1 MWGMKL
7 AIHLEVTGVA
17 ASISVFL
24 SDHDRGRLEFLLR
37 SGKTEQRLVK
47 RIGIV
52 LTFSEDLSVKRV
64 AGRCGCTM
72 ETARLWRDR
81 WVQDGLEGLSD
92 APGRGCKPKYIG
104 DEEAKIIAATLEA
117 PEDETHWSA
126 RRLAKKVK
134 ASKST
139 VQRIW
144 NRNRLQP
151 HLQKTFKY
159 SNDPQLVE
167 KVVDVVG
174 LYLNPPEKALVLS
187 IDEKSQIQALNR
199 TQPLLP
205 LKFGHPECRT
215 HDYERN
221 GTTTLFAALNVAT
234 GEVVG
239 KCKKAHKHQDFLHFL
254 RIIDETYPQ
263 GEIHLI
269 LDNYA
274 THKQPKVK
282 TWFACR
288 PRYVLHFTPT
298 SASWM
303 NQIETWF
310 SILTRRAVRR
320 GSFKGVTPLRK
331 SIHAFIDQW
340 NEEALPFKWVKTANQ
355 ILAKAVRA

>member
-1 MWGMKL
+1 MT
-7 AIHLEVTGVA
+7 ASEGV
-17 ASISVFL
+17 L
-24 SDHDRGRLEFLLR
+24 LNDHDRGKLERLLR
-37 SGKTEQRLVK
+37 SGTTEQRLFR

-52 LTFSEDLSVKRV
+52 LAFADDLSVKAV
-64 AGRCGCTM
+64 AARCECNR

-81 WVQDGLEGLSD
+81 WVKGGLEGLSD
-92 APGRGCKPKYIG
+92 APGRGRKPVYVG
-104 DEEAKIIAATLEA
+104 EEEAKIIAATLEA

-134 ASKST
+134 AGKST

-144 NRNRLQP
+144 NRNGLQP
-151 HLQKTFKY
+151 HRQKTFKY
-159 SNDPQLVE
+159 SNDPHLVE

-174 LYLNPPEKALVLS
+174 LYLDPPERALVLS

-205 LKFGHPECRT
+205 MKYGHPECRT

-254 RIIDETYPQ
+254 KIIEEAYPE

-274 THKQPKVK
+274 THKHPKVK
-282 TWFACR
+282 VWFARR
-288 PRYVLHFTPT
+288 PRYALHFTPT

-320 GSFKGVTPLRK
+320 GSFNGVTPLRK
-331 SIHAFIDQW
+331 ALHAFIDQW

-355 ILAKAVRA
+355 ILAKAVRR

>member
-1 MWGMKL
+1 MKL
-7 AIHLEVTGVA
+7 GIYLEVRGVR
-17 ASISVFL
+17 ASISLFL
-24 SDHDRGRLEFLLR
+24 SDQDRVKLEGLLR
-37 SGKTEQRLVK
+37 SGKTEQRLVR

-52 LTFSEDLSVKRV
+52 LTFAQGLSVKRV
-64 AGRCGCTM
+64 AEQCECTM

-81 WVQDGLEGLSD
+81 WVHDGLEGVSD
-92 APGRGCKPKYIG
+92 APGRGRKPEYIG
-104 DEEAKIIAATLEA
+104 EQEAKIIAATLEP

-151 HLQKTFKY
+151 HLHKTFKY
-159 SNDPQLVE
+159 SNDPLLIE

-174 LYLNPPEKALVLS
+174 LYLNPPERALVLS

-239 KCKKAHKHQDFLHFL
+239 KCKKAHRHQDFLDFL
-254 RIIDETYPQ
+254 RIIDETYQ
-263 GEIHLI
+263 EGEIHLI

-274 THKQPKVK
+274 THKQPTVK
-282 TWFACR
+282 SWFARR

-331 SIHAFIDQW
+331 AIHAFIDQW
-340 NEEALPFKWVKTANQ
+340 NEEALPFKWVKTPNQ

>member
-1 MWGMKL
+1 M
-7 AIHLEVTGVA
+7 T
-17 ASISVFL
+17 ASEGVFL
-24 SDHDRGRLEFLLR
+24 NDHDRGKLERLLR
-37 SGKTEQRLVK
+37 SGTTEQRLFR

-52 LTFSEDLSVKRV
+52 LAFADDLSVKAV
-64 AGRCGCTM
+64 AARCGCNR

-81 WVQDGLEGLSD
+81 WVKGGLEGLSD
-92 APGRGCKPKYIG
+92 APGRGRKPVYVG
-104 DEEAKIIAATLEA
+104 EEEAKIIAATLEA

-134 ASKST
+134 AGKST

-144 NRNRLQP
+144 NRNGLQP
-151 HLQKTFKY
+151 HRQKTFKY
-159 SNDPQLVE
+159 SNDPHLVE

-174 LYLNPPEKALVLS
+174 LYLAPPERALVLS

-205 LKFGHPECRT
+205 MKFGHPECRT

-254 RIIDETYPQ
+254 KIIEETYPE

-274 THKQPKVK
+274 THKHPKVK
-282 TWFACR
+282 SWFARR
-288 PRYVLHFTPT
+288 PRYALHFTPT

-320 GSFKGVTPLRK
+320 GSFNGVTPLRK
-331 SIHAFIDQW
+331 ALHAFIDQW

-355 ILAKAVRA
+355 ILAKAVRR

>member
-1 MWGMKL
+1 MKL
-7 AIHLEVTGVA
+7 AVDLEVMVMP
-17 ASISVFL
+17 ASVTVFV
-24 SDHDRGRLEFLLR
+24 SDHNRGKLEALLR
-37 SGKTEQRLVK
+37 SGKTEQRLVR

-52 LTFSEDLSVKRV
+52 LAFAEGLDVKRV
-64 AGRCGCTM
+64 ARRCGCNR

-92 APGRGCKPKYIG
+92 APGRGRKPTYIG
-104 DEEAKIIAATLEA
+104 EEEVKIIAATLEA

-144 NRNRLQP
+144 SRNRLQP
-151 HLQKTFKY
+151 HCQKTFKY

-167 KVVDVVG
+167 KVVDIVG
-174 LYLNPPEKALVLS
+174 VYLSPPEKALVLS

-239 KCKKAHKHQDFLHFL
+239 KCKKAHKHQDFLDFL
-254 RIIDETYPQ
+254 KIIDETYPK

-274 THKQPKVK
+274 THKHPRVK
-282 TWFACR
+282 RWFARR
-288 PRYVLHFTPT
+288 PRYMLHFTPT

-331 SIHAFIDQW
+331 AIHEFIDQW
-340 NEEALPFKWVKTANQ
+340 NEEALPFKWVKNANQ
-355 ILAKAVRA
+355 ILAKAVRR

>member
-1 MWGMKL
+1 MKQ
-7 AIHLEVTGVA
+7 APYSEVTRVA
-17 ASISVFL
+17 ASVSAFV
-24 SDHDRGRLEFLLR
+24 SERDRSQMEALLR
-37 SGKTEQRLVK
+37 AGKTEQRLVQ
-47 RIGIV
+47 RISIV
-52 LTFSEDLSVKRV
+52 LALADGRNVKIAARSC
-64 AGRCGCTM
+64 RCNVNTV
-72 ETARLWRDR
+72 RLWRDR
-81 WVQDGLEGLSD
+81 WIREGLAGLTD
-92 APGRGCKPKYIG
+92 APGRGRKPEFVG
-104 DEEAKIIAATLEA
+104 EREARIIAATLES
-117 PEDETHWSA
+117 PDDETHWST

-144 NRNRLQP
+144 KRNRLQP

-159 SNDPQLVE
+159 SNDHQLVE
-167 KVVDVVG
+167 KVVDIVG
-174 LYLNPPEKALVLS
+174 LYLSPPEKALVLS

-205 LKFGHPECRT
+205 MKFGHPECRT

-239 KCKKAHKHQDFLHFL
+239 KCKNNHKHQDFLDFL
-254 RIIDETYPQ
+254 RILDTTYPE
-263 GEIHLI
+263 GEIHLV

-274 THKQPKVK
+274 THKHPRVK
-282 TWFACR
+282 LWLSRR

-303 NQIETWF
+303 NQVETWF

-320 GSFKGVTPLRK
+320 GSFNGVTPLRK
-331 SIHAFIDQW
+331 AIHAFIDQW
-340 NEEALPFKWVKTANQ
+340 NEEALPFKWVKTADW

>member
-1 MWGMKL
+1 MKQ
-7 AIHLEVTGVA
+7 ATGLEVTRVL
-17 ASISVFL
+17 ASVSVFL
-24 SDHDRGRLEFLLR
+24 STQDRMRLEGLLR

-52 LTFSEDLSVKRV
+52 LAFAEGLSVKRV
-64 AGRCGCTM
+64 AEQCGCTM

-81 WVQDGLEGLSD
+81 WIEDGLAGLSD
-92 APGRGCKPKYIG
+92 APGRGRKPRYVGK
-104 DEEAKIIAATLEA
+104 EEARIIAATLKA

-126 RRLAKKVK
+126 RRLAKKLKV
-134 ASKST
+134 SKST

-144 NRNRLQP
+144 NRNGLQP

-159 SNDPQLVE
+159 SDDPQLVE

-239 KCKKAHKHQDFLHFL
+239 KCKKAHKHEDFLHFL
-254 RIIDETYPQ
+254 RIIDETYPE

-282 TWFACR
+282 AWFARR
-288 PRYVLHFTPT
+288 PRYMLHFTPT

-331 SIHAFIDQW
+331 AIHAFIDQW
-340 NEEALPFKWVKTANQ
+340 NEEVAPFKWVKTANQ

>member
-1 MWGMKL
+1 MGMWYEAGNSF
-7 AIHLEVTGVA
+7 EGEGVA
-17 ASISVFL
+17 ASISLFL
-24 SDHDRGRLEFLLR
+24 GDHDREELEVLLR
-37 SGKTEQRLVK
+37 SGRTEQRLVR

-52 LTFSEDLSVKRV
+52 LTFAEGFSVKGV
-64 AGRCGCTM
+64 ARRCGCNM

-81 WVQDGLEGLSD
+81 WVQGGLKGLSD
-92 APGRGCKPKYIG
+92 APGRGRKPKYIRE
-104 DEEAKIIAATLEA
+104 EEAKIIAATLEA

-126 RRLAKKVK
+126 GRLAKKVK

-144 NRNRLQP
+144 DRNSLQP

-167 KVVDVVG
+167 KVVGVAG

-187 IDEKSQIQALNR
+187 IDEKSQMQALNR

-205 LKFGHPECRT
+205 LKLGHPECRT

-254 RIIDETYPQ
+254 RII
-263 GEIHLI
+263 
-269 LDNYA
+269 
-274 THKQPKVK
+274 
-282 TWFACR
+282 
-288 PRYVLHFTPT
+288 
-298 SASWM
+298 
-303 NQIETWF
+303 
-310 SILTRRAVRR
+310 
-320 GSFKGVTPLRK
+320 
-331 SIHAFIDQW
+331 
-340 NEEALPFKWVKTANQ
+340 
-355 ILAKAVRA
+355 

>member
-1 MWGMKL
+1 MGMPASVTVFVSNHERGKL
-7 AIHLEVTGVA
+7 EA
-17 ASISVFL
+17 
-24 SDHDRGRLEFLLR
+24 LLR
-37 SGKTEQRLVK
+37 SGRTEQRLVR
-47 RIGIV
+47 RIAIV
-52 LTFSEDLSVKRV
+52 LAFAEGLEVKRV
-64 AGRCGCTM
+64 ARRCACTR

-81 WVQDGLEGLSD
+81 WIEDGLEGLSD
-92 APGRGCKPKYIG
+92 APGRGRKPTYIG
-104 DEEAKIIAATLEA
+104 EEEAKIIAATLEA
-117 PEDETHWSA
+117 PEDETHWSV

-134 ASKST
+134 TSKST

-144 NRNRLQP
+144 NRNGLQP

-167 KVVDVVG
+167 KVVDLVG
-174 LYLNPPEKALVLS
+174 LYLNPPDKALVLS

-205 LKFGHPECRT
+205 MKFGHPECRT

-254 RIIDETYPQ
+254 RILDETYPE

-269 LDNYA
+269 MDNYG
-274 THKQPKVK
+274 THKHPKVK
-282 TWFACR
+282 AWFSRR
-288 PRYVLHFTPT
+288 PRFVLHFTPT

-303 NQIETWF
+303 NQVETWF

-320 GSFKGVTPLRK
+320 GSFNGLSPLRK
-331 SIHAFIDQW
+331 AIHAFIDKW
-340 NEEALPFKWVKTANQ
+340 NEGALPFKWVKNADQ
-355 ILAKAVRA
+355 ILAKASRS

>member
-1 MWGMKL
+1 MKQ
-7 AIHLEVTGVA
+7 APHSEEAKVA
-17 ASISVFL
+17 ASVSVFV
-24 SDHDRGRLEFLLR
+24 SEVDRPRLEGLLR
-37 SGKTEQRLVK
+37 AGKTEQRLVQ
-47 RIGIV
+47 RICIV
-52 LTFSEDLSVKRV
+52 LALADGLNMKV
-64 AGRCGCTM
+64 AARRCGCNVITV
-72 ETARLWRDR
+72 RLWRNR
-81 WVQDGLEGLSD
+81 WIRGGLEGLAD
-92 APGRGCKPKYIG
+92 ASGRGRKPEYVG
-104 DEEAKIIAATLEA
+104 EREAGIIAATLES
-117 PEDETHWSA
+117 PEEETHWST
-126 RRLAKKVK
+126 RSLAKKVK

-144 NRNRLQP
+144 KRNSLQP

-159 SNDPQLVE
+159 SNDDQLVE
-167 KVVDVVG
+167 KVVDIVG

-187 IDEKSQIQALNR
+187 VDEKSQIQALNR

-205 LKFGHPECRT
+205 MKFGHPECRT

-239 KCKKAHKHQDFLHFL
+239 KCKDNHKHQDFLDFL
-254 RIIDETYPQ
+254 RILDTTYPE

-274 THKQPKVK
+274 THKHPKVK
-282 TWFACR
+282 SWLSRR

-303 NQIETWF
+303 NQVETWF

-320 GSFKGVTPLRK
+320 GSFNGVTPLRK
-331 SIHAFIDQW
+331 AIHAFIDQW
-340 NEEALPFKWVKTANQ
+340 NEEGLPFKWVKTANQ
-355 ILAKAVRA
+355 ILAKAVRR

>member
-1 MWGMKL
+1 MPESG
-7 AIHLEVTGVA
+7 A
-17 ASISVFL
+17 VFL
-24 SDHDRGRLEFLLR
+24 NERDREKLERLLR
-37 SGKTEQRLVK
+37 SGKTEQRLVR

-52 LTFSEDLSVKRV
+52 LAFADHLSVQAV
-64 AGRCGCTM
+64 AERCGCNR

-81 WVQDGLEGLSD
+81 WVQGGLEGLSD
-92 APGRGCKPKYIG
+92 APGRGRKPVYIG
-104 DEEAKIIAATLEA
+104 EEEAKIIAATLEA

-134 ASKST
+134 VSKST

-144 NRNRLQP
+144 NRNGLQP

-159 SNDPQLVE
+159 SKDPQLVE

-174 LYLNPPEKALVLS
+174 LYLDPPERALVLS

-205 LKFGHPECRT
+205 MKFGHPECRT

-239 KCKKAHKHQDFLHFL
+239 KCKKAHKHQDFLDFL
-254 RIIDETYPQ
+254 RIIEETYPE

-274 THKQPKVK
+274 THKHPKVK
-282 TWFACR
+282 SWFARR

-320 GSFKGVTPLRK
+320 GSFNGVTPLRK
-331 SIHAFIDQW
+331 AIHAFIDQW
-340 NEEALPFKWVKTANQ
+340 NEEALPFKWVKTAKQ
-355 ILAKAVRA
+355 ILAKAVMS

>member
-1 MWGMKL
+1 MKL
-7 AIHLEVTGVA
+7 ANDFEVTKVP
-17 ASISVFL
+17 ASVSVFL
-24 SDHDRGRLEFLLR
+24 SAQDRASLEELLR
-37 SGKTEQRLVK
+37 SGKTEQRLVR

-52 LTFSEDLSVKRV
+52 LTFAQGLSVKGV
-64 AGRCGCTM
+64 ASQCGCAI

-81 WVQDGLEGLSD
+81 WIRDGLQGLSD
-92 APGRGCKPKYIG
+92 APGRGRKPEYVG
-104 DEEAKIIAATLEA
+104 GLEAKVIAATLEA

-139 VQRIW
+139 IQRIW

-151 HLQKTFKY
+151 HLQQTFKY
-159 SNDPQLVE
+159 SGDPQLVE

-215 HDYERN
+215 HDYKRN

-239 KCKKAHKHQDFLHFL
+239 KCKKAHRHQDFLDFL
-254 RIIDETYPQ
+254 RIIDQTYPE
-263 GEIHLI
+263 GDIHLV

-274 THKQPKVK
+274 THKQPTVK
-282 TWFACR
+282 RWFARR

-320 GSFKGVTPLRK
+320 GSFNGVTPLRK
-331 SIHAFIDQW
+331 AIHAFIDQW

-355 ILAKAVRA
+355 ILAKAVRT

>member
-1 MWGMKL
+1 MKL
-7 AIHLEVTGVA
+7 AMHLEVIGVP

-24 SDHDRGRLEFLLR
+24 SDTDRGNLELLLR
-37 SGKTEQRLVK
+37 SGKTEQRLVR
-47 RIGIV
+47 RIIIV
-52 LTFSEDLSVKRV
+52 LRFAEGLSVKRV
-64 AGRCGCTM
+64 AGQCGCTM

-81 WVQDGLEGLSD
+81 WVQEGLEGLSD
-92 APGRGCKPKYIG
+92 APGRGRKPKYIG

-117 PEDETHWSA
+117 PQDETHWSA
-126 RRLAKKVK
+126 RRLARKIE

-144 NRNRLQP
+144 SRNRLQP

-159 SNDPQLVE
+159 SNDPELVE

-215 HDYERN
+215 HDYQRN

-239 KCKKAHKHQDFLHFL
+239 KCKNAHKHQDFLHFL
-254 RIIDETYPQ
+254 RIIDETYPK

-282 TWFACR
+282 AWFARR

-298 SASWM
+298 SASCM

-310 SILTRRAVRR
+310 SVLTRRAVRR

-331 SIHAFIDQW
+331 AIHAFIDQW